1 MKIPLL
7 LAALCSALA
16 LTSAPAQAAGQ
27 LAKHMTE
34 LSGAPQTKTMRGK
47 LRGRETAEYSIH
59 LREGQSLA
67 VTLKTNLSSNYFNIT
82 GPGDAEALF
91 VGARDGNR
99 YRGKVTQEGD
109 YKISVYLMANAARR
123 DERASYSLKIDI
135 KDK

>member
-1 MKIPLL
+1 MKIPLI
-7 LAALCSALA
+7 LATLCSALV

-67 VTLKTNLSSNYFNIT
+67 VTLKTNLRSNYFNIT
-82 GPGDAEALF
+82 AAGDAEALF
-91 VGARDGNR
+91 VGSRDGDR
-99 YRGKVTQEGD
+99 YRGKVAKDGD